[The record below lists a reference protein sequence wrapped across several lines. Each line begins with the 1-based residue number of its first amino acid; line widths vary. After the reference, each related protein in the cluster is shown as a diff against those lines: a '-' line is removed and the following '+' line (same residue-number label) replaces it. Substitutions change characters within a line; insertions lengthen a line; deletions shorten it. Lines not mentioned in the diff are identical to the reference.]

1 VGGGWAQDSAAF
13 AFPSGAPIW
22 TDTNTH
28 GGWLLGGGIEYGFKP
43 NWTVK
48 LEYDYLKLGG
58 WTAPTVPAEWR
69 RDVQMIKMGMN
80 YKFES
85 GNSDD
90 ATRTPDDSVGS
101 ARAKGRA
108 PGSPKTWPRHRRT
121 LLRRWSPCRSRTIA
135 ISTTVHSDAH
145 KMF

>member
-1 VGGGWAQDSAAF
+1 VADLRQGPAQDSAAF
-13 AFPSGAPIW
+13 TFPSGMPIW
-22 TDTNTH
+22 TGSSTN

-48 LEYDYLKLGG
+48 LEYDYLKLGN

-69 RDVQMIKMGMN
+69 RDVQMIKMSIN

-90 ATRTPDDSVGS
+90 ATRTPDDSTGS
-101 ARAKGRA
+101 ARAKGPA
-108 PGSPKTWPRHRRT
+108 PATEDLAKAS
-121 LLRRWSPCRSRTIA
+121 
-135 ISTTVHSDAH
+135 
-145 KMF
+145 